1 MKKEMKKESEL
12 LVIHVVNVP
21 SNVELIVPIQNI
33 VYVFRK
39 MNFMKNIIW
48 KVDSLSSLIMK
59 FIRFIL

>member
-21 SNVELIVPIQNI
+21 SNVELIIPIQNI

-39 MNFMKNIIW
+39 MNFMKNII
-48 KVDSLSSLIMK
+48 
-59 FIRFIL
+59 